1 MISEIY
7 VMFYYHLLPLLC
19 MSAVLALLQAGYGYH
34 CSTMNNHNHVTL
46 PWANLLHQQPVV
58 CVCRDPL
65 AKPKAPQWIDPIGL
79 THTKGVSFASAFP
92 LCRPGTPWFDL
103 FGYTLT
109 KTICRLQ
116 ILLCFDSWVEW
127 LAQAAIR
134 TKGRHSYLP
143 SVYEEPQARL
153 GLRL

>member
-1 MISEIY
+1 MLCFTTI
-7 VMFYYHLLPLLC
+7 YYHCCACPLYWLC
-19 MSAVLALLQAGYGYH
+19 YRQATGTTAVLW
-34 CSTMNNHNHVTL
+34 TTITIFTL

-79 THTKGVSFASAFP
+79 THTKGVSFACAFP